1 MTLSQSPGNRVR
13 ELRVKLGLTQ
23 ADLATRAGVSRPSI
37 TAIEQGRIAPSV
49 TTAVSIAR
57 ALQSTVEAAFAAN
70 SERSPQWAWKPPQPT
85 WRAWHAEIGDVPW
98 LIPVE
103 GTAVAAAVH
112 DIVAGGAS
120 DQPFDW
126 RIARTT
132 LVIASC
138 DPAATQMAA
147 EYRALTGNRIV
158 IVRRSSGQALELLRQ
173 GKVHVAGMH
182 LATHGRRGG
191 NAEIAKRLLGSGF
204 EFIRAASWK
213 AGIATTDRLEAA
225 SVKQLTGKSI
235 RWVGR
240 EAGSGAR
247 QCLDE
252 VLGAGRIYRH
262 VARDHGGVVEAIRSG
277 WADAGPCIE
286 LTSAEAGLSFKSVR
300 TEDYDLVFPESLNSD
315 PRIQG
320 LIQLLESDRYKR
332 LVNDLPGYSS
342 EGTGERQVV

>member
-1 MTLSQSPGNRVR
+1 M
-13 ELRVKLGLTQ
+13 KLGFTQ

-57 ALQSTVEAAFAAN
+57 ALQSSVETVFAAG
-70 SERSPQWAWKPPQPT
+70 SECSPQWAWTPPQPT
-85 WRAWHAEIGDVPW
+85 WRAWHAEVADVPW

-103 GTAVAAAVH
+103 GTAVAPAVH
-112 DIVAGGAS
+112 DVVAGDAS
-120 DQPFDW
+120 DHSFDW
-126 RIARTT
+126 RIARST

-147 EYRALTGNRIV
+147 EYRALTGNRMV
-158 IVRRSSGQALELLRQ
+158 IVRRSSRQALELLRE

-191 NAEIAKRLLGSGF
+191 NAEIARRLLGSGF

-225 SVKQLTGKSI
+225 SVKQLTRKGV

-252 VLGAGRIYRH
+252 ILGTGRIYRH

-286 LTSAEAGLSFKSVR
+286 LTSAEAGLAFRSVR
-300 TEDYDLVFPESLNSD
+300 TEDYDLVFPAPLSSD

-320 LIQLLESDRYKR
+320 LIQLLESNRYKR
-332 LVNDLPGYSS
+332 LVDDLPGYCSDES
-342 EGTGERQVV
+342 GQRHVI